1 MDYNTLTGEQLQAE
15 FNAVKAQYQ
24 DFCSRGLSL
33 DMSRGKPSTEQL
45 DLSDHIYGLIGPK
58 DSFHGELNMDSR
70 NYGCLDGLPEL
81 KRLFG
86 QILGVDAAQ
95 VIVGGNSSL
104 NMMFDTVAQA
114 VSTGFGGEPWARQA
128 AVKFICP
135 SPGYDRHFAICE
147 HFGIEMI
154 AVENTKDGPDMD
166 RIEALVQDPTV
177 KGLWCVPKY
186 SNPDGIVYS
195 DSTVRRIARLKPAA
209 ADFRVYWDNAYA
221 IHDLYEEQ
229 PLLNIYEECLK
240 AGNPNLVLQFCSTS
254 KITFSGA
261 GVAAQAAGPQD
272 IARLKSR
279 LSVQTIGPDKIN
291 QLRHARLF
299 PNTAALQ
306 KHMAQ
311 HAAILRPKFNAVLQ
325 CFERELGP
333 LNLAE
338 WTRPRGGYFISL
350 NVPDGFAA
358 RTYEL
363 CKKAGLT
370 LTAAGATYPYG
381 RDPKNRNLRIAPSY
395 PSVQELTEAAT
406 LLCVCVKYAVLESK
420 VAE

>member
-1 MDYNTLTGEQLQAE
+1 MYYNTLDPARLAAE
-15 FNAVKAQYQ
+15 LRAVKAQYQ
-24 DFCSRGLSL
+24 AFCSRNLAL

-86 QILGVDAAQ
+86 QILGVDSSQ

-104 NMMFDTVAQA
+104 NMMFDTIAQA
-114 VSTGFGGEPWARQA
+114 VSTGFGAKPWAQQP

-135 SPGYDRHFAICE
+135 CPGYDRHFAICA
-147 HFGIEMI
+147 HFGIEML
-154 AVENTKDGPDMD
+154 AVENTPEGPDMD
-166 RIEALVQDPTV
+166 QIEQLVQDSAV

-186 SNPDGIVYS
+186 SNPDGIIYS
-195 DSTVRRIARLKPAA
+195 DNTVRRIAALKPAA

-221 IHDLYEEQ
+221 IHDLYDPQ
-229 PLLNIYEECLK
+229 PLLNIYDECVK

-272 IARLKSR
+272 IARLKAR
-279 LSVQTIGPDKIN
+279 MTAQTIGPDKIN

-299 PNTAALQ
+299 PNTEALQ

-311 HAAILRPKFNAVLQ
+311 HAALLRPRFEAVLQ
-325 CFERELGP
+325 CFEQELKP
-333 LNLAE
+333 LEIAE
-338 WTRPRGGYFISL
+338 WTQPRGGYFISL
-350 NVPDGFAA
+350 NVPDGCAT

-381 RDPKNRNLRIAPSY
+381 RDPRDRNLRIAPSY
-395 PSVQELTEAAT
+395 PSVEELTEAAT
-406 LLCVCVKYAVLESK
+406 LLCVCVKYAVLESMG
-420 VAE
+420 AE